1 MLNRSYSRGWW
12 AEKRMPIGRNPFQGM
27 PIDGPLC
34 AFFELPRL
42 LSIDA

>member
-1 MLNRSYSRGWW
+1 MLNRSYSRGGW
-12 AEKRMPIGRNPFQGM
+12 AEKRLQIGHTPIHGM
-27 PIDGPLC
+27 PMERPLC